1 MLRMTAAES
10 PDSHP
15 RSGLSRRDILQVG
28 YSGLVGMG
36 LSTLLAPRRSDAE
49 TRSTP
54 VPRAKAVLLIFLTG
68 GPCQLE
74 TFDPK
79 PDAPSEVR
87 GPFGTIATKLAG
99 VRFADLLPEMAAR
112 ADRFAVIRT
121 MAYPDLPGASHE
133 VATPLILAGLDLLP
147 AGVSES
153 DARRLWPCYSGALD
167 YFRPRRDGL
176 PSGMVIPKALRFV
189 DGEAL
194 GSDAG
199 LLGPRYDPWKL
210 DCNPNGPA
218 FGPETVG
225 LSVGL
230 AGSRTRDRRTLL
242 ERFDDWRRGAADE
255 ATTGRFDTQRRRAFD
270 LLDAGRFANAFAL
283 QREDPRLRDRYGR
296 HIYGQTLLLARRLIQ
311 AGIPLIQANMGA
323 QADWDFHM
331 HNKRRAES
339 LTPPLDR
346 AFSALLDD
354 LEATGLLNDVLVILT
369 GEFGRTPRM
378 NKDGDGREHW
388 TKAFC
393 TVIAGAG
400 VRGGQ
405 VIGRTDRFAASCA
418 THMYRPSDIGATI
431 YTALGLD
438 PAAEIRDQ
446 QGRPL
451 QLNRGEV
458 ISPLYS

>member
-1 MLRMTAAES
+1 MPKKTVADS
-10 PDSHP
+10 QDSHP
-15 RSGLSRRDILQVG
+15 RSGLNRREMLQVG
-28 YSGLVGMG
+28 YSGLVGLG
-36 LSTLLAPRRSDAE
+36 LSTLLVPRPSNAE
-49 TRSTP
+49 TRPTP
-54 VPRAKAVLLIFLTG
+54 VPRAKSVLLIFLTG
-68 GPCQLE
+68 GPCQLD

-112 ADRFAVIRT
+112 ADRFALIRT

-133 VATPLILAGLDLLP
+133 IATPLILGGLDQLP

-167 YFRPRRDGL
+167 YFRPRQDGL
-176 PSGMVIPKALRFV
+176 PNGMVIPKPLRFV
-189 DGEAL
+189 GGEAL

-199 LLGPRYDPWKL
+199 LLGARYDPWKL
-210 DCNPNGPA
+210 NCNPTDPA
-218 FGPETVG
+218 FGPDNVG
-225 LSVGL
+225 LSVGM
-230 AGSRTRDRRTLL
+230 AGSRARNRRTLL
-242 ERFDDWRRGAADE
+242 ERFDDWRRVVGDE
-255 ATTGRFDTQRRRAFD
+255 PKFRPFDMHRRRAFD
-270 LLDAGRFANAFAL
+270 LLSAGRLANAFDL
-283 QREDPRLRDRYGR
+283 QREDPKVRDRYGP
-296 HIYGQTLLLARRLIQ
+296 HIYGQTLLLARRLLQ

-331 HNKRRAES
+331 NNKRRAKS

-354 LEATGLLNDVLVILT
+354 LEATGLLDDVLVVLT
-369 GEFGRTPRM
+369 GEFGRTPQM
-378 NKDGDGREHW
+378 NQDGDGREHW

-393 TVIAGAG
+393 AVLAGAG

-405 VIGRTDRFAASCA
+405 VIGRTDRFAASCV

-431 YTALGLD
+431 YTALGVD
-438 PAAEIRDQ
+438 PTSEMRDQ
-446 QGRPL
+446 EGRPL